1 MRATLLALPVLMPV
15 LLAAG
20 APATAQEAPT
30 WAVDSERSRI
40 GFVAVQSGDEVEGGF
55 AAWTADIAFDPDTAT
70 GRIEA
75 VVQTASVESGSR
87 DRDDSLKG
95 DGLLHVEA
103 FPQARFVA
111 EAFRTTGAGAYEAI
125 GELTLRDTTREV
137 VLPFTLAVEADR
149 AEAAG
154 ELTVNRLDYGVG
166 QGQWADTSMIGAE
179 VRIVFEIAATRR

>member
-15 LLAAG
+15 LIAA
-20 APATAQEAPT
+20 APAAAQDAPT
-30 WAVDSERSRI
+30 WAVDPENSRV
-40 GFVAVQSGDEVEGGF
+40 GFVAIQSGDEVEGSF
-55 AAWTADIAFDPDTAT
+55 SAWTADIAFDPETAT

-75 VVQTASVESGSR
+75 VVQTGSVESGSR

-111 EAFRTTGAGAYEAI
+111 DKFRTTGEGAYEAI

-137 VLPFTLAVEADR
+137 VLPFTLAVEGTT

-154 ELTVNRLDYGVG
+154 ELSVDRLDYGVG

-179 VRIVFEIAATRR
+179 VRIVFEIAATRQ